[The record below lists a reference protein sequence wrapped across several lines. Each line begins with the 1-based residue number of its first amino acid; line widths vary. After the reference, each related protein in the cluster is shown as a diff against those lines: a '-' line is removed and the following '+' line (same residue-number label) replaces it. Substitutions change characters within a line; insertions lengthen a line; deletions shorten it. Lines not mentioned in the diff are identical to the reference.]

1 MKVYRPAVFNNENC
15 VENMEIENIT
25 CADDARQMINELRM
39 KVEGLK
45 EDMKRSYDIGRRNT
59 RLLRIQEGN
68 TKLFGYDT
76 LRVIFTQWFDES
88 SDKEIRRMAYEH
100 IESDV
105 RLRNKQYY
113 EDMREIAELRKEAM
127 EYISDYRIKETKL
140 KRHIRSIKQLSEM
153 IKEMESSNKEGIVIS
168 NEID

>member
-1 MKVYRPAVFNNENC
+1 MKVYRPAVFNNDNC
-15 VENMEIENIT
+15 VEMEIENIT

-59 RLLRIQEGN
+59 RLLRIKEGN

-113 EDMREIAELRKEAM
+113 EGMKAIAELRKKAA
-127 EYISDYRIKETKL
+127 EYISDYRIKEENVK
-140 KRHIRSIKQLSEM
+140 KHIRKIKRLSEM

-168 NEID
+168 NEIE

>member
-59 RLLRIQEGN
+59 RLLRIKEGN

-113 EDMREIAELRKEAM
+113 EGMKAIAELRKEAM

-168 NEID
+168 NEIE